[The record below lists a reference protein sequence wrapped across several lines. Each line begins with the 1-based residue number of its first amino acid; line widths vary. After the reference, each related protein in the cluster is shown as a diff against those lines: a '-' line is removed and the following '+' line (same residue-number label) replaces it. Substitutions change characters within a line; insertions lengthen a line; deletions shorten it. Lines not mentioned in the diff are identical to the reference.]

1 MARADRLQEGTL
13 RRYRDEGFEAF
24 AYCMECTP
32 PRPSPLWKTYIT
44 HILDLIVRVEIYS
57 QQALDAYLIHRFL
70 VDLLP
75 HVLPSVWNDE
85 KFYLKHADDKG
96 DHILVDAYFSIPS
109 MTDWRWAHNASPARA
124 LSSPVRPLPVADF
137 YAGKNYLRDDE
148 IVLARLLEER
158 PPRSGLCCGEWPT
171 LAEVRMLLRIR
182 SCCGLGWAPRPLS
195 RASRRCWRVRW
206 LGMD

>member
-1 MARADRLQEGTL
+1 MHTTAPFSSLEDL
-13 RRYRDEGFEAF
+13 YHS
-24 AYCMECTP
+24 C
-32 PRPSPLWKTYIT
+32 PLKL
-44 HILDLIVRVEIYS
+44 ILDLIVRVEIYS

-75 HVLPSVWNDE
+75 HVLPSVWNDD

-96 DHILVDAYFSIPS
+96 DHILVDEYFSITS
-109 MTDWRWAHNASPARA
+109 MTDWKWAHNASPARA
-124 LSSPVRPLPVADF
+124 LTSPVGPCPLQTSTPVRTTWATMRSF
-137 YAGKNYLRDDE
+137 WHAFLRKG
-148 IVLARLLEER
+148 

-171 LAEVRMLLRIR
+171 LAQVRMLLRIR